1 FPYTTLFRSCRRVHT
16 WRRRLALALAI
27 WVWAAS
33 SRAARVRHRVESE
46 AGAPR
51 MGAWWVARRSA
62 SSRLV
67 APQAIAP
74 ARVIRAMAL
83 SRQPL
88 AVLEGSTRAR
98 AVVRPVLSA
107 QARRSRAPA
116 WPMMFLPSL
125 RTDRFWFQRVV
136 SCTRRVLLFPA

>member
-1 FPYTTLFRSCRRVHT
+1 GPPAVPYTTLFRS
-16 WRRRLALALAI
+16 
-27 WVWAAS
+27 
-33 SRAARVRHRVESE
+33 
-46 AGAPR
+46 
-51 MGAWWVARRSA
+51 
-62 SSRLV
+62 LV

-136 SCTRRVLLFPA
+136 SCTRRVLLFPASDPISILESSQVSGALLLFFP